1 MRVAIP
7 HSLDKDEVRRRM
19 QEKAGKA
26 SAKASDLLG
35 SLASVDMAW
44 RDEDHL
50 VMDVS
55 AMGFTVPC
63 AVTLEEAELVIDVT
77 MPDGLGFARRMI
89 EGVIRE
95 KGEKLLA

>member
-1 MRVAIP
+1 
-7 HSLDKDEVRRRM
+7 
-19 QEKAGKA
+19 
-26 SAKASDLLG
+26 
-35 SLASVDMAW
+35 
-44 RDEDHL
+44 
-50 VMDVS
+50 MDVS